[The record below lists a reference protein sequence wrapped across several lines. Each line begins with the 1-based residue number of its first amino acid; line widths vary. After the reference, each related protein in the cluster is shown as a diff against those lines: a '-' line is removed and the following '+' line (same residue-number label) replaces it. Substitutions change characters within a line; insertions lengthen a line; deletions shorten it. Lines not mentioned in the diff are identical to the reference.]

1 MELKE
6 PYDVVFAKLE
16 LADLTIELL
25 SVREEKWR
33 RHETMRDILEKEE
46 ELDKKLI
53 EKREEIEELKKK
65 CINLF

>member
-33 RHETMRDILEKEE
+33 RHETMLDILEKEE

-53 EKREEIEELKKK
+53 EKRKEIEELKK
-65 CINLF
+65 NA